1 MVTPNHVLQDDSLF
15 EFCRIAG
22 QKLGRHLAP
31 DNLLM
36 VAAIAMSYFF
46 TARFGLQVASPNAM
60 VTAFWLPSGIS
71 LAALLLKGNRV
82 LPGIFLGSFLVIFT
96 GHGSWMASLGT
107 AAGSCAAAMIGV
119 SLVNRYAHGTKAFYK
134 AWDTFRFVVFAG
146 LLPTMFSATI
156 GVYLLCRD
164 GSASWSDFSLIW
176 PVWWIGDSVGVILL
190 APFLVLLFSHTHHC
204 LSISEIFEATLLLA
218 GLSFAAL
225 MNFGPPV
232 FSWVPRTGLLFLCA
246 PFLFWAAYRFCPL
259 EAAGSMLVVAGFAM
273 WGSLHGYGPYGNTTS
288 APLFVA
294 GYVIVASA
302 TTMIGAAIRFQM
314 KEQAEIALGWY
325 FAHLQ
330 TKDNEILELRET
342 VASLEVEIAD
352 KRLCGMDRIS
362 GRNGG

>member
-1 MVTPNHVLQDDSLF
+1 MVTRNQALQDDSLF
-15 EFCRIAG
+15 EFWRIAG
-22 QKLGRHLAP
+22 QKLARYLAP
-31 DNLLM
+31 DNLL
-36 VAAIAMSYFF
+36 VVVAIATSYFF
-46 TARFGLQVASPNAM
+46 TAKFGLQVASPNAM

-107 AAGSCAAAMIGV
+107 AAESCVVAMMGV
-119 SLVNRYAHGTKAFYK
+119 YLVNRYAHGTKAFYK
-134 AWDTFRFVVFAG
+134 AWDTFRFVVLAG

-156 GVYLLCRD
+156 GVSLLCRD
-164 GSASWSDFSLIW
+164 GSASWSDFSRIW
-176 PVWWIGDSVGVILL
+176 PVWWIGDSLGVILL
-190 APFLVLLFSHTHHC
+190 APFLVLLFRHTHHS
-204 LSISEIFEATLLLA
+204 LSAVEIFEATLLLA

-225 MNFGPPV
+225 LNFGPPV

-259 EAAGSMLVVAGFAM
+259 EAAGSMLAVAGFAM

-302 TTMIGAAIRFQM
+302 TTMIGAAMRSQM

-325 FAHLQ
+325 FAHLE
-330 TKDNEILELRET
+330 TKDTEILALQET
-342 VASLEVEIAD
+342 VASLEAEIAGA
-352 KRLCGMDRIS
+352 RVRAVERIPS
-362 GRNGG
+362 GSGG